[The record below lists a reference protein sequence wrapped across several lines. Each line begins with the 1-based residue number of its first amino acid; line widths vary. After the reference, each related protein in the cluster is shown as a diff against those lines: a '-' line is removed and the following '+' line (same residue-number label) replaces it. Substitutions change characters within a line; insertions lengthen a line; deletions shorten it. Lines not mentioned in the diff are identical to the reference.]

1 MTTYDDS
8 PTTRRLRDLDA
19 ADRELSPAQRGRA
32 AVTLE
37 QVLATDPGAA
47 APTASPARPPRR
59 RLLLVAGGVVAA
71 VTAAIVVVPTFTG
84 GPAAFASWSP
94 VPVALVG
101 AERAAA
107 LEACVVLQSGE
118 SGQLA
123 LDPDAAAS
131 ALLAE
136 ARGGWSYVLFTA
148 AGPSG
153 RELQGSCLVP
163 DDLVADP
170 RPDVGGFFGSLG
182 PTDDEALPAPA
193 PRVAREDTSGAGSVA
208 GEAFVYAEGRAGA
221 EVVGIEVTTPGGLE
235 VEASLEGGRWA
246 VWWPAGD
253 DSMSNPD
260 LTQAPTYLVRLRDG
274 SEADTVR

>member
-118 SGQLA
+118 AGRPPPRRLA
-123 LDPDAAAS
+123 VRLADATPRAGRRRRRPGR
-131 ALLAE
+131 E
-136 ARGGWSYVLFTA
+136 P
-148 AGPSG
+148 AGPRRRVGPAHRERAGGDQPHGLRGADLRPG
-153 RELQGSCLVP
+153 RRRPRLLRDGVP
-163 DDLVADP
+163 DPAVPGPPLPEAPP
-170 RPDVGGFFGSLG
+170 RRG
-182 PTDDEALPAPA
+182 APSDSSA
-193 PRVAREDTSGAGSVA
+193 
-208 GEAFVYAEGRAGA
+208 RAGA
-221 EVVGIEVTTPGGLE
+221 TT
-235 VEASLEGGRWA
+235 SEGH
-246 VWWPAGD
+246 P
-253 DSMSNPD
+253 
-260 LTQAPTYLVRLRDG
+260 
-274 SEADTVR
+274 